1 MARKDTGPIRARKA
15 TENKEDTG
23 RNTLKVLFFISLFER
38 FPFPDQPV

>member
-23 RNTLKVLFFISLFER
+23 RNTLKALSYIPLFE
-38 FPFPDQPV
+38 